1 MTTTCTVGCGQ
12 PAEGMCSHCWATLS
26 GALGAVEWLAMELD
40 TVLSRQAKIGGAS
53 VGVVVRMAEQPL
65 PIHLGAS
72 DRAHQLRSALS
83 TWVRDLHDLHAVR
96 WQQCDTCGAT
106 WTSGDQRHDAE
117 SCPGPWREQVDPLAC
132 GDTLSAMA
140 AWILRHPTWVR
151 SHLAAEQLHH
161 DLTRA
166 IDASWRVVDRPPD
179 SVYLGICSA
188 DIQVEDGM
196 EQCQVDLYAVEG
208 QDVVRCWSCRTD
220 HVTAD
225 RRRALATAVE
235 DQVVETRVL
244 VGLVGALGQPLTS
257 AAIRNL
263 RARGRIQPKVRG
275 EDGYIRLKQPE
286 DTGPDRFRV
295 GDVLDRLAENPRR
308 REAKAL
314 REAS

>member
-12 PAEGMCSHCWATLS
+12 PAEGMCSRCWSTLS
-26 GALGAVEWLAMELD
+26 GALGAVEWLALELD

-72 DRAHQLRSALS
+72 DRAHQLRGALS
-83 TWVRDLHDLHAVR
+83 TWVRDLHEQHAVR
-96 WQQCDTCGAT
+96 WQECTGCDRR
-106 WTSGDQRHDAE
+106 WYSGPMVHDVRPPAWCVGEWAE
-117 SCPGPWREQVDPLAC
+117 QIDPLAC
-132 GDTLSAMA
+132 GDTLAAMA

-151 SHLAAEQLHH
+151 AHVAAGQLHH

-188 DIQVEDGM
+188 PVDGE

-225 RRRALATAVE
+225 RRRALAKAVE

-263 RARGRIQPKVRG
+263 RARGRISPKVRG

-308 REAKAL
+308 GGAKAL